1 MSRRIS
7 NWSTALEPSLADGTR
22 RGDEWTAS
30 YEDDDGT
37 VYRIRGE
44 GVYEYPKVTVTRD
57 DGASYT
63 FDMTQAVKE
72 RKAIAADADRFRAFI
87 VAVNGW
93 GGELEWRTKADM
105 NEAKPLPAIS
115 RSR

>member
-1 MSRRIS
+1 M
-7 NWSTALEPSLADGTR
+7 EPSLDDGTR
-22 RGDEWTAS
+22 RGDSWTAN

-37 VYRIRGE
+37 VYKIKGE
-44 GVYEYPKVTVTRD
+44 GVYEYPKVTVTRSA
-57 DGASYT
+57 DGQSYT
-63 FDMTQAVKE
+63 FDMTQAVRQRHE
-72 RKAIAADADRFRAFI
+72 IAADAERFRAFI

-105 NEAKPLPAIS
+105 NETKPLPSMS